1 MTATQ
6 TTTRY
11 TEVVLTKAEFLKVV
25 DAHDPDTIEVYH
37 SSQPDKKLVG
47 FALEDGL
54 KVLCYVD
61 KDDALNI

>member
-1 MTATQ
+1 M
-6 TTTRY
+6 
-11 TEVVLTKAEFLKVV
+11 LNKAEFLKVV

-37 SSQPDKKLVG
+37 SPEPDKKLVG